1 MAILRQGA
9 TLFFNEKVEFS
20 MPTSVKPVAGDD
32 NYAFDADQVIS
43 GNMLSNDMAGAN
55 GQLYLRDFGGQDVL
69 GKQASQ
75 VTNIAGTYGTFHLMP
90 DGSFTYTLN
99 DAVKAGLYAGTTLHE
114 SVQYKVSDGKGH
126 TDVAI
131 FNLDINGTATRPHA
145 VDDHYTFNEN
155 DAISG
160 NVLDNDIPNETGQLY
175 LRSVT
180 GTDIGAKHGAGEVTD
195 VSGQYGTFHFHSDGS
210 FTYDLD
216 PGVAAGLNTGQMV
229 EEKLQYYKIS
239 DGKGHTDVGV
249 ITLDI
254 NGVTDKPTA
263 VDDNFTFGENDT
275 IMGNVLANDI
285 PGGNG
290 QLYLRS
296 VTGTDIAAKQGPDQI
311 TDVHG
316 SYGTFHFQSD
326 GDFTYDL
333 DAGVADSLHSGDSV
347 TETLQYYKISD
358 GKGNTDVGVIHVTI
372 NGEDMSALTGENLVS
387 HSDLHV

>member
-1 MAILRQGA
+1 MAILRQGENNNVFKQEA
-9 TLFFNEKVEFS
+9 EIF

-32 NYAFDADQVIS
+32 NYTFDADQVIS
-43 GNMLSNDMAGAN
+43 GNMLSNDAAGAN
-55 GQLYLRDFGGQDVL
+55 GQLFLRDFGSQDVL
-69 GKQASQ
+69 AKQPGQ
-75 VTNIAGTYGTFHLMP
+75 VTDIAGAYGTFHLMA
-90 DGSFTYTLN
+90 DGTFTYTLS

-114 SVQYKVSDGKGH
+114 TVQYKISDGKGH

-131 FNLDINGTATRPHA
+131 FNLDINGTATKPHA
-145 VDDHYTFNEN
+145 VDDHYSFNEN

-160 NVLDNDIPNETGQLY
+160 NVLDNDIPGSNGQLY

-180 GTDIGAKHGAGEVTD
+180 GTDIGAKQGPGQVTD
-195 VSGQYGTFHFHSDGS
+195 VSGTYGTFHFHPDGS

-216 PGVAAGLNTGQMV
+216 PTVAAGLHAGDMV

-254 NGVTDKPTA
+254 NGVSDRPTA
-263 VDDNFTFGENDT
+263 VDDHYTFSENDA
-275 IMGNVLANDI
+275 ISGNVLDNDI

-296 VTGTDIAAKQGPDQI
+296 VTGDDIGAKQGPGEI
-311 TDVHG
+311 TDIHG
-316 SYGTFHFQSD
+316 TYGTFHFQPD
-326 GDFTYDL
+326 GHFTYDL
-333 DAGVADSLHSGDSV
+333 DSGTAASLGSGESV

-358 GKGNTDVGVIHVTI
+358 GVGHTDVGVITLEI
-372 NGEDMSALTGENLVS
+372 DGSDMVS
-387 HSDLHV
+387 LHA